1 MKLERMDDFFTAR
14 TEGYDEHMLDH
25 VGGCREGYIKM
36 AEMIPYGTKSLLD
49 LGCGTGLELDR
60 IFEKIPDAEVTGI
73 DLTASM
79 LLKLRQKHPD
89 KKLNLICGD
98 YFKENLGEGVF
109 DCAVSFE
116 TMHHFKPEKKTELYR
131 KILDSLKHGGCYIEC
146 DYMVG
151 TKLEEDYYF
160 DEYERMRKEQGIPNE
175 IYCHYDTPCSV
186 DTQINILTAAG
197 FSQIEVVF
205 RMENTVMLVCLKR

>member
-36 AEMIPYGTKSLLD
+36 AEVIPAGTKSILD

-60 IFEKIPDAEVTGI
+60 IFEKFPEAEVTGI
-73 DLTASM
+73 DLTKSM
-79 LLKLRQKHPD
+79 LDKLIEKHCD
-89 KKLNLICGD
+89 KKLNLICSD
-98 YFKENLGEGVF
+98 YFREYFGKECF
-109 DCAVSFE
+109 DCVVSFE

-131 KILDSLKHGGCYIEC
+131 KVFESLKPGRCYIEC

-151 TKLEEDYYF
+151 TKIEEDYF
-160 DEYERMRKEQGIPNE
+160 FSEYERLKNEQGISSG
-175 IYCHYDTPCSV
+175 IYCHYDTPCSIE
-186 DTQINILTAAG
+186 TQVKLLSDAG
-197 FSQIEVVF
+197 FERIAEVF
-205 RMENTVMLVCLKR
+205 RMENTVMLIGWKS